1 MPHTVRS
8 TFALLPFH
16 RRERPLYSGV
26 LEYLQHAGQAAPA
39 AEAEAEA
46 ELEPLITVFA
56 FEGSKRVPTT
66 ADLATPP
73 HVHSPRGSGL
83 PMGSGTEPA
92 QQVRLGSAC
101 VQSGAVRRHVS
112 RALLQASFYSQC
124 DGTSD
129 SPTYGMAYKWEL
141 PVR

>member
-1 MPHTVRS
+1 MRS

-46 ELEPLITVFA
+46 ELEPLVTVFA

-92 QQVRLGSAC
+92 QQVGSA
-101 VQSGAVRRHVS
+101 QPAYNRSGATAYLESTAASVGLLTVRRN
-112 RALLQASFYSQC
+112 
-124 DGTSD
+124 
-129 SPTYGMAYKWEL
+129 
-141 PVR
+141 

>member
-1 MPHTVRS
+1 
-8 TFALLPFH
+8 
-16 RRERPLYSGV
+16 
-26 LEYLQHAGQAAPA
+26 LQHAWQPTLTAKAE

-46 ELEPLITVFA
+46 ELEPLVTVFA

-92 QQVRLGSAC
+92 QQVGQLSLRTIA
-101 VQSGAVRRHVS
+101 AVRRHIS
-112 RALLQASFYSQC
+112 RALLQASVYSQC

-129 SPTYGMAYKWEL
+129 SPTYGMAYKWD
-141 PVR
+141 

>member
-1 MPHTVRS
+1 
-8 TFALLPFH
+8 
-16 RRERPLYSGV
+16 
-26 LEYLQHAGQAAPA
+26 LQHAGQPTLTAKAE

-46 ELEPLITVFA
+46 ELEPLVTVFA

-92 QQVRLGSAC
+92 QQVGSA
-101 VQSGAVRRHVS
+101 QPAYNRSGATAYLESTAASVGLLTVRRN
-112 RALLQASFYSQC
+112 
-124 DGTSD
+124 
-129 SPTYGMAYKWEL
+129 
-141 PVR
+141 